1 MVDTSKIRTLKE
13 KSKGRK
19 PRPNLMPIIIAIIA
33 ISVVALLAITLPS
46 IIDSMKQEKIMTIQS
61 FEKTKSDAIN
71 QINVMFSKYPSDPMK
86 AEFITK
92 IKTAK
97 TEEEINKIIE
107 EANKYVKLKEY
118 KESLKNQIK
127 NIYGDY
133 FVESPLAQKII
144 AEIDLAKSTD
154 EAGNIYVNN
163 IEKLK
168 EDAKK
173 YYIDKYKSEALDSRY
188 VRVVIDDKEHLL
200 TKDEFLKKLNNYD
213 LATLKKLKV
222 YKVSMCEAT
231 LPVLAEY
238 AGKFPK
244 PGDKIM
250 VYELINVS
258 KEGTVTL
265 DKDKIKN
272 EYMFWNI
279 TENISLTGVIAVPIS
294 EAIVKEVYVV
304 LPTNSIGYSETKS
317 STVTLTQDDDTTS
330 ASKDINIQYQ
340 LTGVS
345 NLLHTAVMGKID
357 YNKLKY
363 KFSEYGYRLN
373 KLEDETQLFDPNVIY
388 LFVIEVPSDKTS
400 EIVML
405 DYYNSAIVKIND

>member
-1 MVDTSKIRTLKE
+1 M
-13 KSKGRK
+13 
-19 PRPNLMPIIIAIIA
+19 
-33 ISVVALLAITLPS
+33 
-46 IIDSMKQEKIMTIQS
+46 
-61 FEKTKSDAIN
+61 
-71 QINVMFSKYPSDPMK
+71 
-86 AEFITK
+86 
-92 IKTAK
+92 
-97 TEEEINKIIE
+97 
-107 EANKYVKLKEY
+107 
-118 KESLKNQIK
+118 
-127 NIYGDY
+127 
-133 FVESPLAQKII
+133 
-144 AEIDLAKSTD
+144 
-154 EAGNIYVNN
+154 NN

-304 LPTNSIGYSETKS
+304 LPTDSIGYSETKS

-330 ASKDINIQYQ
+330 VSKDINIQYQ

>member
-304 LPTNSIGYSETKS
+304 LPTDSIGYSETKS